1 MEQARYIQ
9 IVAVINL
16 KKVTNVVYK
25 VIDRNSNIIDTFFLH
40 IDGIVDK
47 QEATFKVMKH
57 LKEKFGIEYL
67 EVKS

>member
-25 VIDRNSNIIDTFFLH
+25 VLDRNSNIIDTFFLH

-47 QEATFKVMKH
+47 QEATFKVMVH
-57 LKEKFGIEYL
+57 LKNKFGIEYL
-67 EVKS
+67 EVKN